1 MNKGHNNALVACDG
15 DIEEGLHDG
24 EGVKHDEHGLAIS
37 RSMEEVNEPKS
48 WVEEVD
54 EIFEEPFLNSFEE
67 VEIPKIWLD
76 EKYAFCYNIL
86 FFLSIPIWFPILCI
100 LAFLFAFI
108 PSIAGFADALR
119 SATAHRSVWVAGV
132 THAV

>member
-54 EIFEEPFLNSFEE
+54 EVFAVISSLSS
-67 VEIPKIWLD
+67 L
-76 EKYAFCYNIL
+76 EKHTVWTIS
-86 FFLSIPIWFPILCI
+86 LSQSDP
-100 LAFLFAFI
+100 
-108 PSIAGFADALR
+108 R
-119 SATAHRSVWVAGV
+119 ST
-132 THAV
+132 